1 MTEAVRLYGTDVLPA
16 VSERI
21 KVGRL
26 SFTLEE
32 GALRH
37 ICVDGTEIIRGIAF
51 LVRDGDWGTLTPK
64 LFEVSRNCDAK
75 RFSVILKAGFD
86 TANATLEVSIF
97 IDAGPAGLS
106 MRAEGLPNGT
116 FETNRTGFS
125 VLHPAGLAGRPVSI
139 IHSDGTTE
147 ASTFPTL
154 IDPWQP
160 FMDIISMTHR
170 ANGLAVCCAFE
181 GDTFETED
189 QRQWGDASY
198 KTYVRPLALPW
209 PYFLTDAEPFSQSVS
224 IEWVQ
229 DNAQFHAFCD
239 KPTISKMAFPE
250 TAIFLTAQDA
260 SRLLEHPEDI
270 VQVSPQR
277 LLCHLDATTN
287 EISKQI
293 KTFAKLQA
301 SLPELIFDLELIC
314 GFDKDPLIELQNV
327 QSTMLAAG
335 LKPDSVLICPAVDRQ
350 STPPGSDWPF
360 CPPLTEIHKA
370 SAAVFADCV
379 RGGGMVSF
387 FPELNRK
394 RPPVELLDFV
404 SHSLCP
410 IVHAADDIS
419 VMETLETI
427 PHITRTARAIMG
439 EASYR
444 IGPSTIAMRL
454 NPYGQRTI
462 LNHDRSRVCM
472 AHDDPRHGAVFG
484 GAYVIGLA
492 CALAPAGVAV
502 WTPSELY
509 GPRGLKGPLNDAI
522 ALLAS
527 CAGERVQ
534 KAVLINGT
542 AELIIGQTRILANL
556 TSEPQFGLL
565 PYEFKAT

>member
-1 MTEAVRLYGTDVLPA
+1 
-16 VSERI
+16 
-21 KVGRL
+21 
-26 SFTLEE
+26 
-32 GALRH
+32 
-37 ICVDGTEIIRGIAF
+37 
-51 LVRDGDWGTLTPK
+51 
-64 LFEVSRNCDAK
+64 
-75 RFSVILKAGFD
+75 
-86 TANATLEVSIF
+86 
-97 IDAGPAGLS
+97 
-106 MRAEGLPNGT
+106 
-116 FETNRTGFS
+116 
-125 VLHPAGLAGRPVSI
+125 
-139 IHSDGTTE
+139 
-147 ASTFPTL
+147 
-154 IDPWQP
+154 
-160 FMDIISMTHR
+160 MTHR
-170 ANGLAVCCAFE
+170 ANGLAVSCAFE

-224 IEWVQ
+224 IDWVQ
-229 DNAQFHAFCD
+229 DNTQFHAFCD

-250 TAIFLTAQDA
+250 TAISLTAHDA
-260 SRLLEHPEDI
+260 SRLLKHPEDI

-277 LLCHLDATTN
+277 LLCHLDATAN

-350 STPPGSDWPF
+350 STPPGSDWPS

-556 TSEPQFGLL
+556 TSEPQFDLL